1 MPRNSLRSQIK
12 SIISN
17 SPDFVFM
24 PRDFFYL
31 SDRDQ
36 VGRALR
42 QLTRAQFLVKIGYGV
57 YVKTRV
63 SEYTG
68 KVLPV
73 SNLREIAE
81 ITLAKLG
88 VDVFPTKA
96 EIAYNSRQSTQIPT
110 GFVVGVN
117 KRVNRRLSYGDASIK
132 YEKVR

>member
-1 MPRNSLRSQIK
+1 MPRKSLRSEIK
-12 SIISN
+12 AIISK

-42 QLTRAQFLVKIGYGV
+42 QLTKEQFLVKIGYGV

-63 SEYTG
+63 SAYTG
-68 KVLPV
+68 KILPV

-88 VDVFPTKA
+88 VDVFPTRA
-96 EIAYNSRQSTQIPT
+96 EIAYNTRQSTQIPT
-110 GFVVGVN
+110 GFVIGVN

-132 YEKVR
+132 YEKVQ

>member
-1 MPRNSLRSQIK
+1 
-12 SIISN
+12 
-17 SPDFVFM
+17 M

-42 QLTRAQFLVKIGYGV
+42 QLTKEQFLVKIGYGV

-63 SEYTG
+63 SAYTG
-68 KVLPV
+68 KILPV

-88 VDVFPTKA
+88 VDVFPTRA
-96 EIAYNSRQSTQIPT
+96 EIAYNTRQSTQIPT
-110 GFVVGVN
+110 GFVIGVN

-132 YEKVR
+132 YEKVQQNIH